1 MPSPDEQILRTW
13 EANVRPWTQA
23 VRAGAIASRVA
34 VTNEAVLGAVRALQP
49 RRVLDLGCGE
59 GWMCHTLSTEGVH
72 CVGVDAIA
80 GLIEA
85 ARSGHP
91 ASGTPATY
99 AAVPYAAVA
108 AGALAERHAGAFD
121 VIVCNFALF
130 GAESVEA
137 LVAALPALLTRDG
150 HFVVQTLHPVAANAG
165 APYADGWRDGS
176 WAGFSSDFRDPAPW
190 YFRTI
195 GSWVALLHRCG
206 FQLRAL
212 QEPVHPLT
220 GAPASLLLVA
230 APRP

>member
-23 VRAGAIASRVA
+23 VRAGGIASRVA
-34 VTNEAVLGAVRALQP
+34 VTNEAVLGAMRALHP

-59 GWMCHTLSTEGVH
+59 GWICHTLAAEGVL
-72 CVGVDAIA
+72 CVGTDAIA

-85 ARSGHP
+85 ARAGHP
-91 ASGTPATY
+91 VTGTPACY
-99 AAVPYAAVA
+99 EVVPYADVA
-108 AGALAERHAGAFD
+108 AGALADRHAGVFD

-137 LVAALPALLTRDG
+137 LVTALPPLLAPAG
-150 HFVVQTLHPVAANAG
+150 HFVIQTLHPAAASTD
-165 APYADGWRDGS
+165 APYSDGWRDGS